1 MILIGKRIQKQHI
14 PFNQRVT
21 VLINLRGLRWKL
33 ARREKILKT
42 SSFCSLG
49 LSLQLC
55 KRRALQYV
63 LLEEKLCLDLHRP
76 VIIISLCLKIS
87 VCVRV
92 CLCVCTRLK
101 LSLWSVNPFKRGA
114 RWAILFEMLSIGANT
129 IDCN

>member
-21 VLINLRGLRWKL
+21 VLINLRGLRGKL

-92 CLCVCTRLK
+92 CLCVCVCVYTPQTFALVCQPIQK
-101 LSLWSVNPFKRGA
+101 GCKMGHF
-114 RWAILFEMLSIGANT
+114 I
-129 IDCN
+129 